1 MDTWLPILRLCMSA
15 EFGNLNLKSSQGMYR
30 WLEKKNV
37 HTLVQYGPLHIFREP
52 HKKVNH
58 HPPIFSSRKK
68 DKKKKEKKRM
78 KKKTF
83 FILGV

>member
-1 MDTWLPILRLCMSA
+1 MSA

-30 WLEKKNV
+30 WLEQNV

-52 HKKVNH
+52 HKKVNYY
-58 HPPIFSSRKK
+58 PPILSSRKK
-68 DKKKKEKKRM
+68 KRQDKKKRKEKNE
-78 KKKTF
+78 KKKNF